1 MNDAPGV
8 FFFCAS
14 DYPITGN
21 WFDGWL
27 FLQFSRNVIRLNIL
41 VFFGERAII
50 RLNELMLREGIRING
65 TGQCVALREHL
76 SE

>member
-14 DYPITGN
+14 DYPIK

-65 TGQCVALREHL
+65 TGRCVALREHL